1 MAESIVLTGKIAEL
15 VTNLAN
21 EDEISVEKFLTNLVE
36 KEHKKRHTGIPYRA
50 EEEFKC
56 TRKKCFVTQERPQ
69 ESED

>member
-21 EDEISVEKFLTNLVE
+21 EDEIPIEEFLTKLIE
-36 KEHKKRHTGIPYRA
+36 REHNKRHTGVPYRGK
-50 EEEFKC
+50 EEFKC
-56 TRKKCFVTQERPQ
+56 TRKKCFVKKERPQ